1 MNCPNCG
8 AAMELSV
15 AHGFYR
21 CRYCGT
27 FHFPDSVDDQGVR
40 VLGPAPRPIPC
51 PVCEIPL
58 VFAMLENCQVH
69 YCERCRGLLIPR
81 GWFAEIVGRR
91 RSWAEGPPVTPI
103 PPTKNALARTLDC
116 PTCGKRMVVDRYYGP
131 GNIVMDGCPS
141 CDTVWLDFGEL
152 KQIVDAPGADR
163 GTRDRSRLSDN

>member
-8 AAMELSV
+8 AAMELSP

-40 VLGPAPRPIPC
+40 VLGAAETPMAC
-51 PVCEIPL
+51 PVCGAEL
-58 VFAMLENCQVH
+58 VLAILENQQVLS
-69 YCERCRGLLIPR
+69 CRNCRGLLIPR
-81 GWFAEIVGRR
+81 QWFAEIVRRR
-91 RSWAEGPPVTPI
+91 RSWAEGPPITPI
-103 PPTKNALARTLDC
+103 PPDKGAMRRKLNC
-116 PTCGKRMVVDRYYGP
+116 PTCHQPMIVDRYYGP
-131 GNIVMDGCPS
+131 GNVVMDGCPT

-163 GTRDRSRLSDN
+163 GTRDPS

>member
-8 AAMELSV
+8 AAMELSA
-15 AHGFYR
+15 AHGFYH

-40 VLGPAPRPIPC
+40 VLGPAEKAGPC
-51 PVCEIPL
+51 PVCEVPL
-58 VFAMLENCQVH
+58 VLAMLESSQVH

-81 GWFAEIVGRR
+81 SQFAKIVGRR
-91 RSWAEGPPVTPI
+91 RSWAAGPPVTPI
-103 PPTKNALARTLDC
+103 PPPKEALTRTLAC
-116 PTCGKRMVVDRYYGP
+116 PTCGHRMIVDRYYGP

-152 KQIVDAPGADR
+152 KQIVDAPGDDR
-163 GTRDRSRLSDN
+163 GTRDRSRLQD